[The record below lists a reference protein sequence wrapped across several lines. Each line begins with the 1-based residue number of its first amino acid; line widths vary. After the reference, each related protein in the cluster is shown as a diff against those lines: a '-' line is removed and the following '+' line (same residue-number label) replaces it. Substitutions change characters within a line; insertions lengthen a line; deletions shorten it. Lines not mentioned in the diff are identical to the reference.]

1 MVGTVGNP
9 GTSLSSVIEESKDIL
24 VFTVRNVRLGVP
36 AVLLDHVIRMV
47 AITPVHD
54 PPRGIV
60 GIINYHGD
68 VLPVFSF
75 RKYLSLEEKQPDIQD
90 FLIIVKDERNMAIIA
105 ETISGVYHLEDE
117 VISPEQLSP
126 GMKGMSSI
134 YRCEDGLLVISHPK
148 NLVQIED
155 QERIR
160 ALKENLGL

>member
-126 GMKGMSSI
+126 GMKGMSGI

>member
-117 VISPEQLSP
+117 VISPEELSP

>member
-47 AITPVHD
+47 AITPVYD

-117 VISPEQLSP
+117 VISPEELSP